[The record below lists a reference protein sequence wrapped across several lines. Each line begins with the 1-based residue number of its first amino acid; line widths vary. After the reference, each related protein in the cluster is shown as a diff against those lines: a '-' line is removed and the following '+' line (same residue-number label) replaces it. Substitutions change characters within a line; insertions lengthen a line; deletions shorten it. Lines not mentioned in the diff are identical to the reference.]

1 MNNLTPQSNALIFND
16 QLTLRYL
23 YENLIDDT
31 YYQYTDISEINY
43 DSPKFTF
50 DDFLQDLLNIESE
63 NVLQDVEAIYEE
75 AKFEDNYLCAVDAEE
90 CGFVNWGLFRD
101 HVENVF
107 FRDDILE
114 DLIARL
120 QKIIKKDAV
129 DKISNFFLTCKYSP
143 NTKYG
148 RKYIK
153 SLYDENL

>member
-1 MNNLTPQSNALIFND
+1 MNNLTPQTNALIFYD
-16 QLTLRYL
+16 HYTLRYL

-31 YYQYTDISEINY
+31 YYQYTDISQKNY

-50 DDFLQDLLNIESE
+50 NDFVDDLLNIESE
-63 NVLQDVEAIYEE
+63 TVLQDVQAIYEE

-90 CGFVNWGLFRD
+90 CGFVNWRIFRD
-101 HVENVF
+101 HVENSYY
-107 FRDDILE
+107 RDDILE
-114 DLIARL
+114 DLITRL

-129 DKISNFFLTCKYSP
+129 NKISNFFLKCKYSP

-148 RKYIK
+148 RKYIQ